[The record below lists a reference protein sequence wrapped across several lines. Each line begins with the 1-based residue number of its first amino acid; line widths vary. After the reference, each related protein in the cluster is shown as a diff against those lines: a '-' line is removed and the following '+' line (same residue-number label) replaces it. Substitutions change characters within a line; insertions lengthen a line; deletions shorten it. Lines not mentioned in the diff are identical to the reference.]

1 MDSVG
6 TITQC
11 ICFNSIEIN
20 KVEQTQMKYHFL
32 GTFCTLMTVMGIIA
46 TAKAEVSTSIPAGEL
61 PQTQQPENV
70 SKNSPSIPTAVMN
83 SSELAIHHRVNQYRQ
98 SQNLP
103 PLVVDPIISA
113 QAKAHSE
120 KMARVGKI
128 GHEGFNDRV
137 QSVSKEIVYR
147 SAAENVGYN
156 VGYAQPEAIAMEDW
170 INSPGHQKNLVG
182 RYDLTGIG
190 SAKNDRGETYFTQIF
205 IRKAWYVKDAD

>member
-1 MDSVG
+1 
-6 TITQC
+6 
-11 ICFNSIEIN
+11 
-20 KVEQTQMKYHFL
+20 MKYHFL
-32 GTFCTLMTVMGIIA
+32 GTFCMLMTVMGMVA
-46 TAKAEVSTSIPAGEL
+46 TARAEVSTSIPTEEL
-61 PQTQQPENV
+61 PQTQQPGNV
-70 SKNSPSIPTAVMN
+70 AKNSPSIPTPVMN
-83 SSELAIHHRVNQYRQ
+83 SSELSIYHRVNQYRQ

-120 KMARVGKI
+120 QMARAGKI

-147 SAAENVGYN
+147 SAAENVGYSL
-156 VGYAQPEAIAMEDW
+156 GYTVPEAIAVEDW
-170 INSPGHQKNLVG
+170 ISSPGHQKNMVG

-190 SAKNDRGETYFTQIF
+190 SAKNDKGETYFTQIF